1 MAEPSPVRVEAEE
14 SLLRMQKFD
23 VNTLPR
29 EKELGSEVNF
39 LGAVAPAQRL
49 IGLYSTPLRH
59 SSR

>member
-29 EKELGSEVNF
+29 EKELGRK
-39 LGAVAPAQRL
+39 G
-49 IGLYSTPLRH
+49 
-59 SSR
+59 